1 MKTLKLVKRNQA
13 LKLRK
18 LKDEYEAEQLPPAKK
33 GDHFDS
39 SNTLV
44 WLHSNIKDNNEM
56 KSWNQIKI
64 GFFWKNLFKITE
76 VIHVSNTNMCN

>member
-44 WLHSNIKDNNEM
+44 
-56 KSWNQIKI
+56 
-64 GFFWKNLFKITE
+64 
-76 VIHVSNTNMCN
+76 

>member
-1 MKTLKLVKRNQA
+1 MKTLKLVKTNQA

-18 LKDEYEAEQLPPAKK
+18 LKDEYKAEQLPPAKK
-33 GDHFDS
+33 GYHFDL
-39 SNTLV
+39 SNVYQTLV

-64 GFFWKNLFKITE
+64 GFFWKNFLKIT
-76 VIHVSNTNMCN
+76 